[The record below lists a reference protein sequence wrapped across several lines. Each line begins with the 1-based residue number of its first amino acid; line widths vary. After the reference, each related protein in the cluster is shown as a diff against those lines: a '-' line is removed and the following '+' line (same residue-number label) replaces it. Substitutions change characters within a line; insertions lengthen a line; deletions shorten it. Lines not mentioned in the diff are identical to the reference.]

1 MKIRPWEP
9 APTLLHPTSSYTDKT
24 SSQDENSNPRLN
36 TNRRMM
42 RNTNRRMM
50 RNTNR
55 RMMSFLPEA
64 FLRFLKVT
72 FLYHQ
77 TFAFPHS
84 YLTSLIIISL
94 SSWFP
99 NHSWYIFPHGYL
111 TPHHTFIPFL
121 TVTSPLFNSSRLL
134 SLSS

>member
-1 MKIRPWEP
+1 MKTRPWEP

-50 RNTNR
+50 
-55 RMMSFLPEA
+55 SFLPEPPL
-64 FLRFLKVT
+64 LRFLKVT